1 MPLASGEKR
10 PTFLVARV
18 SASSPPPSSL
28 TLPTAPRRQRAF
40 GRILIVDDNT
50 ELVATLHAVLVG
62 PTVAAAAQD
71 GDGSGGEAKP
81 SKPVSPR
88 FEVVTASRGEEALA
102 VAHARGFD
110 VAIVDVKLPDISGVD
125 LIRPLR
131 AASPLSEVVLIT
143 GFASVDAAFGAL
155 RSGAF
160 AFVLKSFRPEELIS
174 TVEQALTKVQLKRE
188 REELE
193 RRYRALVELTDVL
206 VVALDDEDRVVLM
219 NRKTSALAGVPA
231 EAALGQSF
239 WHSWIPKEDHVKARD
254 AIQNSR
260 FGDRAREVET
270 GVVDARDGTKRRVRW
285 HLSRA
290 REEGSAEL
298 VYAIGIDV
306 TERRAL
312 EMRAADAEAMSAM
325 GALALNLAHEIRNPL
340 NAAVLQLH
348 LLGRNID
355 KLEADDS
362 TRAALHKRAAIVGDE
377 IGRLNRLLTEFL
389 ELARPRG
396 IAREPVHVGRLVDDV
411 LDLERES
418 AAARKI
424 RIERVIPADG
434 CVAIGDREK
443 LKQVIINLVVNAIE
457 AMKEGGTLTA
467 RVDCGAERV
476 VIAIED
482 TGPGIPPD
490 VLANVFDPFF
500 TTKEAGTGLGLSIVR
515 KIVDAHAGEVRIET
529 ERGDT
534 KEPSETSETSATSA
548 AGGHGTRVIV
558 TIPTGR

>member
-1 MPLASGEKR
+1 VRAR
-10 PTFLVARV
+10 P
-18 SASSPPPSSL
+18 
-28 TLPTAPRRQRAF
+28 F
-40 GRILIVDDNT
+40 GRVLIVDDNT

-62 PTVAAAAQD
+62 AGAGDAQP
-71 GDGSGGEAKP
+71 A
-81 SKPVSPR
+81 R
-88 FEVVTASRGEEALA
+88 LEVVTASRGEEALA
-102 VAHARGFD
+102 IAQTHGFD
-110 VAIVDVKLPDISGVD
+110 VAIVDVKLPDVSGVD

-143 GFASVDAAFGAL
+143 GFASVDAAIGAL

-206 VVALDDEDRVVLM
+206 VVALDGEARVVLM
-219 NRKTSALAGVPA
+219 NRKTSAFAGVTA
-231 EAALGQSF
+231 DDALGRSF
-239 WHSWIPKEDHVKARD
+239 TESWIPFEDRAKIRD
-254 AIQNSR
+254 AIAQTR
-260 FGDRAREVET
+260 HAERAREVET
-270 GVVDARDGTKRRVRW
+270 GFVDSSGGTKRRVRW

-290 REEGSAEL
+290 REDGGKGRGSVAPASDV

-312 EMRAADAEAMSAM
+312 EKRAADGEAMSAM

-355 KLEADDS
+355 KLDADEA
-362 TRAALHKRAAIVGDE
+362 TRAALHKRTQIVGDE

-396 IAREPVHVGRLVDDV
+396 IAREAVHVAQLVDDV

-418 AAARKI
+418 AAARRIK
-424 RIERVIPADG
+424 IERVIPADG

-443 LKQVIINLVVNAIE
+443 LKQVIINLVVNSIE
-457 AMKEGGTLTA
+457 AMKEGGVLTA
-467 RVDCGAERV
+467 RVEHEAEHV
-476 VIAIED
+476 TIAIED
-482 TGPGIPPD
+482 TGVGIPAD
-490 VLANVFDPFF
+490 AMASVFDPFF

-515 KIVDAHAGEVRIET
+515 KIVDAHAGEVHIDST
-529 ERGDT
+529 RGV
-534 KEPSETSETSATSA
+534 
-548 AGGHGTRVIV
+548 GTRVTV
-558 TIPTGR
+558 SIPTGR